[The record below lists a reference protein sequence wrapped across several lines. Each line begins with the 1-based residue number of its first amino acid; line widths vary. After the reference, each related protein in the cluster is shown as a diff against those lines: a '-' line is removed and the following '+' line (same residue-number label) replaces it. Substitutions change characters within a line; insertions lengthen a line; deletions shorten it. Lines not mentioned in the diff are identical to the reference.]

1 MILYMLE
8 NTHNEQLDNFQD
20 SMGTSNGVSTD
31 LRHYLKLHL
40 TYINFWGVSF
50 VNLLY
55 SGHGSHLGLTPT
67 YHEHFMLS

>member
-55 SGHGSHLGLTPT
+55 SGHEFGNSQNFSST
-67 YHEHFMLS
+67 YFGTS